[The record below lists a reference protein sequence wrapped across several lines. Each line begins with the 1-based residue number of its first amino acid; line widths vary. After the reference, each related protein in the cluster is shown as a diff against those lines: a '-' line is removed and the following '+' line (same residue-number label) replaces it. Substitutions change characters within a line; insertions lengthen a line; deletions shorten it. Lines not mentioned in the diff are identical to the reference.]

1 MDLLKDIE
9 NAGIVGCGGA
19 GFPTH
24 VKLNCT
30 VDTLI
35 VNGAECEPL
44 LKTDQWLMKHKAAQI
59 IAAAELC
66 GQVVGAKKGYI
77 ALKQHYTQ
85 AIQSLRAAIRE
96 MGSQI
101 ELCLLPNFYPAGDEQ
116 LLTLEVTGCTVPP
129 AGLPREVGVVV
140 SNVATMCAV
149 YDAAQGEVFTHK
161 YLTVAGQVPAPAILN
176 VPLGTSFMDCIAA
189 VGGTVGEGDWV
200 LCGGPMM
207 GKLCSRA
214 QAEQQVVTKTTSGLV
229 VLPQDSP
236 LVHNQLVPLRAV
248 LRQARTAC
256 IQCSQCTELCPRH
269 LSGHPLQPHQIMRKL
284 AYANDLSQLG
294 ADPDVCQAQLCSEC
308 GVCELYACP
317 MGLYP
322 RQVNRYVKGLLREA
336 GNRYTRAQTSWS
348 VSPQWAWRKIP
359 PRRIAA
365 RLEVLG
371 YDTGEIDTLLTPE
384 IGRVRLPLRQHI
396 GAPAVPVVAIGE
408 RVVQGQRIASCPEGA
423 LGAHLCASIDGI
435 VTAIDDAITIE
446 RGDRDGDHRLS
457 GAQ

>member
-1 MDLLKDIE
+1 MELLKDIE

-30 VDTLI
+30 VNTLI

-59 IAAAELC
+59 IAATELC
-66 GQVVGAKKGYI
+66 GHALGAQKLYI

-85 AIQSLRAAIRE
+85 AIQSLQAAIGE
-96 MGSQI
+96 AGSKV
-101 ELCLLPNFYPAGDEQ
+101 ELFLLPNFYPAGDEQ
-116 LLTLEVTGCTVPP
+116 ILTLEVTGSTVPP

-140 SNVATMCAV
+140 SNVATICAV
-149 YDAAQGEVFTHK
+149 YDAAQGEVFTQK
-161 YLTVAGQVPAPAILN
+161 YLTVAGQVPAPAILR

-189 VGGTVGEGDWV
+189 VGGTVREGDWV

-207 GKLCSRA
+207 GKLYSRA
-214 QAEQQVVTKTTSGLV
+214 QIEQQVVTKTTSGLV
-229 VLPQDSP
+229 VLPPDNP
-236 LVHNQLVPLRAV
+236 LVHSQMVPLRAM

-269 LSGHPLQPHQIMRKL
+269 LSGHPLQPHKIMRKL
-284 AYANDLSQLG
+284 AYVDDLSQLG
-294 ADPDVCQAQLCSEC
+294 ADPDVCQAHLCSEC

-322 RQVNRYVKGLLREA
+322 RQVNRYVKGLLRES
-336 GNRYTRAQTSWS
+336 GSHYTREQASWS
-348 VSPQWAWRKIP
+348 ASQQWAWRKIP

-384 IGRVRLPLRQHI
+384 IRRVCLPLRQHI
-396 GAPAVPVVAIGE
+396 GAPAVPVVTIGE
-408 RVVQGQRIASCPEGA
+408 RVVQGQRIANCPEGA

-435 VTAIDDAITIE
+435 VKAIDEAITIE
-446 RGDRDGDHRLS
+446 REDGDGNHRLF
-457 GAQ
+457 GTQ